1 MKITKFFFA
10 NILPAFYFLSCS
22 TAFALEYPFGN
33 LSANPTP
40 CEYIK
45 TAYIWGLGIVGTLAV
60 AVIAFGGFLYMV
72 GKVEQGKDYI
82 TSAFL
87 GILLLFGAYLILY
100 TINPE
105 LAQLK
110 CEIKNMQP
118 LGTPPTGASVP
129 ITPGSTTGTSLGE
142 QAARGALASG
152 VGVKDACPP
161 GQATGCVRMEG
172 MKDTTVN
179 EINDLA
185 GKVGPENIYISGG
198 TEGCGATGSTIH
210 STGSVS
216 HCSGDKY
223 DMRQNNT
230 VNNYIENAFVK
241 MPNRKYDGAEMW
253 MDPKTGTTYAK
264 EMGVVGTVNGPHW
277 DVAVRKI

>member
-1 MKITKFFFA
+1 MKK
-10 NILPAFYFLSCS
+10 YFKIIFSLIGLTFPIFSL
-22 TAFALEYPFGN
+22 ALEYPFGN

-110 CEIKNMQP
+110 CEIKNMQKFNEAPQPTKTTDEP
-118 LGTPPTGASVP
+118 LPQSMTEK
-129 ITPGSTTGTSLGE
+129 I
-142 QAARGALASG
+142 
-152 VGVKDACPP
+152 DA
-161 GQATGCVRMEG
+161 
-172 MKDTTVN
+172 
-179 EINDLA
+179 
-185 GKVGPENIYISGG
+185 
-198 TEGCGATGSTIH
+198 GATNQDIK
-210 STGSVS
+210 
-216 HCSGDKY
+216 D
-223 DMRQNNT
+223 DML
-230 VNNYIENAFVK
+230 K
-241 MPNRKYDGAEMW
+241 
-253 MDPKTGTTYAK
+253 
-264 EMGVVGTVNGPHW
+264 
-277 DVAVRKI
+277 